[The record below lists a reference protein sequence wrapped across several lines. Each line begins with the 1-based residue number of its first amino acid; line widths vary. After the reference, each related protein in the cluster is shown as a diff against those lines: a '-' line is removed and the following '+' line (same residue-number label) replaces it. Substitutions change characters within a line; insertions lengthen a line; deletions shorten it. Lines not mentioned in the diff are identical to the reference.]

1 VGLFFL
7 FSSVSFFFFFFS
19 FCRVFWPLVSS
30 LLPFG
35 FFVLFKFEE
44 KKEELVFSAAAQ
56 KVPNREKE
64 VSRDF
69 DGTIFSIQLL
79 DRGTTTSRRG
89 RDRAQNSNARQ
100 TNKQTNA
107 NERWAKLT
115 LKRRSNPSFRNNP
128 PRAINS
134 KFEFPI
140 RLKG

>member
-1 VGLFFL
+1 MWVCFFCSL
-7 FSSVSFFFFFFS
+7 RSPSFFS
-19 FCRVFWPLVSS
+19 FFLLSFFS

-44 KKEELVFSAAAQ
+44 KEELVSAAQ
-56 KVPNREKE
+56 KVPINREKE

>member
-1 VGLFFL
+1 MWVCFFCSL
-7 FSSVSFFFFFFS
+7 RSPSFFS
-19 FCRVFWPLVSS
+19 FFLLSFFS

-44 KKEELVFSAAAQ
+44 KEELVSAAQ

-107 NERWAKLT
+107 NDGQ
-115 LKRRSNPSFRNNP
+115 N
-128 PRAINS
+128 
-134 KFEFPI
+134 
-140 RLKG
+140 

>member
-1 VGLFFL
+1 MWVCFFCSL
-7 FSSVSFFFFFFS
+7 RSPSFFS
-19 FCRVFWPLVSS
+19 FFLLSFFS

-35 FFVLFKFEE
+35 FFVVLFKFEE

>member
-1 VGLFFL
+1 MDWD
-7 FSSVSFFFFFFS
+7 SSVWVCFFCSLRSPSFFS
-19 FCRVFWPLVSS
+19 FFLLSFFS

-44 KKEELVFSAAAQ
+44 KEELVSAAQ

>member
-1 VGLFFL
+1 MGLFFCSL
-7 FSSVSFFFFFFS
+7 RSPSFFS
-19 FCRVFWPLVSS
+19 FFLLSFFS

-44 KKEELVFSAAAQ
+44 KEELVSAAQ

>member
-1 VGLFFL
+1 MGLFFL

-44 KKEELVFSAAAQ
+44 KEELVSAAQ

-107 NERWAKLT
+107 NDGQ
-115 LKRRSNPSFRNNP
+115 N
-128 PRAINS
+128 
-134 KFEFPI
+134 
-140 RLKG
+140 